1 MKLSQSLSGSESRAS
16 KTASSGSK
24 TSSSK
29 SRESKK
35 TGLLK
40 KIHQFISNKFDSR
53 LFFTLLSAL
62 VVIGGSYLAIRYA
75 QGDYRLTSDGILPES
90 GLLNTNSFPT
100 GAQVFINDRLVTAT
114 DDTLYLEPGSYRIR
128 LIKDGYSPWEKDIEI
143 KKELV
148 AQTNARL
155 FPTAPSLTPLTFTGA
170 ENVMPS
176 PDGRK
181 IVYYTASASAAAKKG
196 LYVLELSDNLIPFQ
210 RTSRQIAED
219 VPDYNLAV
227 ADFIWSPDST
237 QLIVL
242 TPLKQMMLNIN
253 QKNDLLSLPDI
264 SFRLKQILSEWEE
277 DMYLRERQYLSEF
290 PEEVVSIATQSAKN
304 VYLSPDKKMLLYTA
318 AASAVLD
325 EDLMPPVPAANTQ
338 PEDRELEPGKIYIY
352 DLEEDKNFKIAT
364 ETGEEPAVNK
374 ALLADDLYL
383 SKPLDL
389 SSSPS
394 AFTKLQATSSAQTAR
409 KFNIYHTS
417 LDINTLQWFSDSRH
431 LIFAKDGEIQVVY
444 YDGTN
449 NTTVYSGPFE
459 ENFIYPWP
467 DGSRLVILT
476 AFSPDSPK
484 NLYTVELR

>member
-1 MKLSQSLSGSESRAS
+1 MKLRQNLSAS
-16 KTASSGSK
+16 DSSGS
-24 TSSSK
+24 S
-29 SRESKK
+29 
-35 TGLLK
+35 LLQ
-40 KIHQFISNKFDSR
+40 KIGQFLRNKFDSR

-62 VVIGGSYLAIRYA
+62 VVLGGSYLAIRYA
-75 QGDYRLTSDGILPES
+75 QGDYRLTKDGILPES
-90 GLLNTNSFPT
+90 GLLNANSFPT
-100 GAQVFINDRLVTAT
+100 GAQVFINNRLVTAT
-114 DDTLYLEPGSYRIR
+114 DDTLYLAPGTYQIR
-128 LIKDGYSPWEKDIEI
+128 LVKDGYSPWEKEIQI

-148 AQTNARL
+148 TQTNARL

-181 IVYYTASASAAAKKG
+181 IVYYTASASAAAKNG

-210 RTSRQIAED
+210 KTSRQIAED
-219 VPDYNLAV
+219 VPDYNLAE

-237 QLIVL
+237 QLIVI
-242 TPLKQMMLNIN
+242 TPLKQVVVNIN

-290 PEEVVSIATQSAKN
+290 PEEVIAIATQSAKN
-304 VYLSPDKKMLLYTA
+304 AYISPDKKSLLYTA
-318 AASAVLD
+318 TASAVL
-325 EDLMPPVPAANTQ
+325 EKNLIPPVPAANTQ
-338 PEDRELEPGKIYIY
+338 PEDRSLEPGNIYVY
-352 DLEEDKNFKIAT
+352 DLEEDKNFKIAS
-364 ETGEEPAVNK
+364 ETGEEPAINK

-383 SKPLDL
+383 NRPLEL

-394 AFTKLQATSSAQTAR
+394 AFTKLQATSSAQTAK

-417 LDINTLQWFSDSRH
+417 LNINTLQWFSDSKH
-431 LIFAKDGEIQVVY
+431 LIFAKDGKIQVVH

-449 NTTVYSGPFE
+449 NTTLYSGPFK

-484 NLYTVELR
+484 NLYTVELK